1 MCSVL
6 SSTPVIVSWNTSL
19 SDTVLPAPVT
29 VVVGTDTNSN
39 LTLVNVGTSDEGSY
53 SCVATSND
61 GSDVS
66 TVYITVDGELVHMR
80 VGFYTDVIFNS
91 ITCMYAQDF
100 HKGDIYRFVQ
110 LIGGGQW
117 VVMYLG

>member
-19 SDTVLPAPVT
+19 IDTVLPAPVT

-53 SCVATSND
+53 SCIATSND

-66 TVYITVDGELVHMR
+66 TVYITVDGELVILVHMIIES
-80 VGFYTDVIFNS
+80 VGFYTDVIF
-91 ITCMYAQDF
+91 I
-100 HKGDIYRFVQ
+100 V
-110 LIGGGQW
+110 
-117 VVMYLG
+117 